1 MSDCLSEVA
10 RLSGNGR
17 CPENCSGYDKQVMH
31 ATPYSGVSPIVVEE
45 HEPDEYR
52 TGEVE
57 MTRSKP
63 NAVCVRC
70 SEEYPLT
77 GKHFPMVINRR
88 TKMTVRSIMCRDCLN
103 KQRIWD
109 RGCAA

>member
-1 MSDCLSEVA
+1 M
-10 RLSGNGR
+10 
-17 CPENCSGYDKQVMH
+17 
-31 ATPYSGVSPIVVEE
+31 VEE

-70 SEEYPLT
+70 GEEYPLT

-88 TKMTVRSIMCRDCLN
+88 TKMTVRSIVCRDCLN